1 MAATA
6 KLSPKSAHVEPLPDL
21 AKPAAPTKS
30 QISVLL
36 GAAFLMATSAIG
48 PGFLTQ
54 TTVFTEKL
62 GASFG
67 FVILMSII
75 IDIGAQLNIWRII
88 AVTGKRGQDIANE
101 VLPGLGYFVSALVV
115 MGGLAFNIGN
125 VGGAGLGFNVIF
137 GISPAVGAAISACV
151 AIVIFLSKEA
161 GRAMDHFT
169 QFAGAAIVLLTLY
182 VAITSA
188 PPMGEAISKSIVPDS
203 IDMMSIVTLVGG
215 TVGGYI
221 TFAGG
226 HRLVDAGI
234 TGKEHLPEITR
245 SSVTG
250 VTITGI
256 MRIILF
262 LATLGVVAQGLAL
275 DPANPPA
282 SVFRLSVGEIGYKIF
297 GIVMWAAAVTSV
309 IGAAYTSVSFIRTFN
324 KKIDAN
330 YRLAIIAFIVFSTL
344 VFIFIGKAVKVLIL
358 VGALNGLILPVTLGV
373 LLLAASKKRIV
384 GDYSHPMWMTIFG
397 WIIFAMMLYMG
408 GYTMINNLPKLF
420 A

>member
-1 MAATA
+1 MATTA

-344 VFIFIGKAVKVLIL
+344 VFIFIGKPVKVLIL

-373 LLLAASKKRIV
+373 LLLAANKKRIV